1 MRRHWGST
9 SVAVGAGMALIGGI
23 LVQASPALADPAPT
37 APTQQTNRA
46 CASPD
51 QSEEFQ
57 HGPLVSR
64 MEVTGTSADC
74 LRTYAMDSGVMDSD
88 VDRTFTERADRPLLR
103 TGSSMLDGLYA
114 MAMQE
119 EKQLSVN
126 SVSNGDYNGGAPMNC
141 TADGTGCYI
150 TGKNWTYVWT
160 RDLSYAS
167 DLGLAAVD
175 PLRARNSLDFKL
187 SQRRDTTT
195 EAGADLQILQD
206 TGTGG
211 SYPNS
216 SDRVTWAIGA
226 TETIPWLP
234 DGEREEFAQRAYEAI
249 HNTIEHDR
257 QVVFDATTGLYSG
270 ETSFLDWRQQT
281 YPAWTA
287 KDVTQITTSESLST
301 NVTHWVAIDAAATL
315 AESAGKSEEASRYH
329 AWADSLKAAIRE
341 KFWLADRGQFS
352 QVLSNTLNQAPTE
365 RYDALATA
373 LAVIT
378 GVATDEQAASAVA
391 TYPQS
396 PYGPS
401 VIWPQQ
407 QEDERSYHNKGVWPF
422 VTAYMLRA
430 AAHVGNDQAAMQQM
444 EDLLRTPALFGT
456 NYENMNIMTG
466 AADTALNSE
475 RQTWSVAGM
484 LGMFQEVLFGV
495 EATQDGL
502 TISPFVP
509 AQFRQ
514 KYFPTSTEVSL
525 DRMDF
530 RGHQVDVV
538 LDLPQGETAGQGAYT
553 VTGMS
558 VDGVEHDPATP
569 ITPDQLQDHSVVR
582 VQLGAPAPTVQG
594 PTVVNTYDAGGDDWL
609 EPYAGDQAV
618 FGPRTPKI
626 EGAPTLTGEGNAL
639 TLSIDFSG
647 EAADDLSMDIIRDG
661 KIIAQNLSASTTWT
675 DQDAP
680 DPQCFSSCY
689 SVRTHYESGNTSQ
702 DADPVCYWGEGF
714 DRITKMEAK
723 DFTVEGG
730 KPNASGEDL
739 THYMDWGS
747 KDSDSITTEFTP
759 EVTGT
764 YLFQTDYAL
773 GRDIRSGVSSGIKRL
788 TVTEKGQGGAEAGNG
803 LIFMPNTDS
812 WTVENGSTLVP
823 AHLRAGTTYTIS
835 LTNDRYTANM
845 SYFQANA
852 TYSNEGAGNTTGG
865 AANLTDIFRIKAMLR
880 HADVDQIAVSV
891 DSASQSEAELGQDVT
906 VTSTVS
912 GEGLVE
918 QDVEQGVTIDWGDGT
933 PVQSL
938 RDVTVAGA
946 GFTATNTHTY
956 AGTGT
961 YTVTVTGRDATGETT
976 ATHTV
981 VVRGATTL
989 TTAPGQPDGTA
1000 RWYITAPVATLALPD
1015 APESDGA
1022 QLQYRLDGS
1031 QEWVAY
1037 STPVTLPDGA
1047 HSVEY
1052 RSLGAGGRAGVT
1064 RSADLKVDTVAPE
1077 VSASVEDGETTAQ
1090 VTLTPSDATSG
1101 VERAE
1106 YRLADADVWTTY
1118 EGVATL
1124 PRVHAQQTLQYRALD
1139 KAGNTSAT
1147 GSLTIAALPDPGT
1160 PTGTFAVT
1168 KTLVDDAGLVPEG
1181 TTFRVDYYVD
1191 GSQSPSG
1198 TLVVT
1203 DGATVEGPEGLA
1215 AGTTVS
1221 FSEEPPADVVGGTWK
1236 DAVIDPGELTIE
1248 ADTTSQVQVTNEIA
1262 QNLGRFSVEKQVE
1275 GADASGVAFTFTFTP
1290 AGGDTQEFTV
1300 EAGQAWTSD
1309 PLPQGTVVTVSE
1321 KKAPGI
1327 KDRSYAGVTFTGR
1340 GVTPGDDGQQATVTI
1355 GNDTT
1360 TVLTATN
1367 TYETREGLA
1376 ITGAQ
1381 AAGLAGLALVLMA
1394 GGSALV
1400 LARRRGQQA

>member
-1 MRRHWGST
+1 M
-9 SVAVGAGMALIGGI
+9 IGGI
-23 LVQASPALADPAPT
+23 LVQAPPAQADPTPPT
-37 APTQQTNRA
+37 TAQQSNGT
-46 CASPD
+46 CALPD

-64 MEVTGTSADC
+64 MEVTGTSAEC
-74 LRTYAMDSGVMDSD
+74 LRTYAMDSGVLDSD
-88 VDRTFTERADRPLLR
+88 VDRTITERADRPLLR

-126 SVSNGDYNGGAPMNC
+126 SVSNGDYNGGGPMDC

-167 DLGLAAVD
+167 DLGLAAID

-187 SQRRDTTT
+187 SARRDQDT
-195 EAGADLQILQD
+195 EAGRDLQILQD

-216 SDRVTWAIGA
+216 TDRVSWAIGA
-226 TETIPWLP
+226 TEIIPWLP
-234 DGEREEFAQRAYEAI
+234 DDQRQAFAERAYEAI
-249 HNTIEHDR
+249 RNTIEHDR
-257 QVVFDATTGLYSG
+257 NVIFDAGTGLYSG
-270 ETSFLDWRQQT
+270 ETSLLDWRQQT

-287 KDVTQITTSESLST
+287 EDVTQIATSESLST

-378 GVATDEQAASAVA
+378 GVATDDQASQAVA
-391 TYPQS
+391 NYPQT

-401 VIWPQQ
+401 LIWPQQ
-407 QEDERSYHNKGVWPF
+407 QEDERSYHNKGVWPV

-525 DRMDF
+525 ERMDF
-530 RGHQVDVV
+530 RGHRVDVV

-553 VTGMS
+553 VAGMS
-558 VDGVEHDPATP
+558 VDGVEHDPAAP
-569 ITPDQLQDHSVVR
+569 ITPDQLRGHSVVR
-582 VQLGAPAPTVQG
+582 VQLGTPAPTVQG
-594 PTVVNTYDAGGDDWL
+594 PTVVNTYDADGDDWL

-618 FGPRTPKI
+618 FGPRTPAI
-626 EGAPTLTGEGNAL
+626 TGVPTPDEGGTQLSFDIDLKGEK
-639 TLSIDFSG
+639 
-647 EAADDLSMDIIRDG
+647 ADAMTMDIIRDG
-661 KIIAQNLSASTTWT
+661 RVIADGVPASTSWT
-675 DQDAP
+675 DENAP
-680 DPQCFSSCY
+680 DPSRFSSCY

-723 DFTVEGG
+723 DFTVVGG

-747 KDSDSITTEFTP
+747 KDTDSITTEFTP
-759 EVTGT
+759 AVTGT

-773 GRDIRSGVSSGIKRL
+773 GRDIRSGVSSALKRI
-788 TVTEKGQGGAEAGNG
+788 TVAEKGSGTEAGNG
-803 LIFMPNTDS
+803 ILVMPNTDS
-812 WTVENGSTLVP
+812 WQVEKGSTLVP
-823 AHLRAGTTYTIS
+823 VHLTADTTYTVS

-852 TYSNEGAGNTTGG
+852 LYGNSFAGDTR
-865 AANLTDIFRIKAMLR
+865 AASMNLADVFRIKAMLK
-880 HADVDQIAVSV
+880 HADADTVEVGVD
-891 DSASQSEAELGQDVT
+891 DASQSEAELGQDVEVVSVVGGES
-906 VTSTVS
+906 VTQ
-912 GEGLVE
+912 
-918 QDVEQGVTIDWGDGT
+918 QDVEQGVTIAWGDGT

-938 RDVTVAGA
+938 QGVEAA
-946 GFTATNTHTY
+946 ASGFRGTNTHTY
-956 AGTGT
+956 AQPGT
-961 YTVTVTGRDATGETT
+961 YIVTVTGHGAAGDTT
-976 ATHTV
+976 ATHEV
-981 VVRGATTL
+981 VVRGVTTL
-989 TTAPGQPDGTA
+989 SADPAQPNGADGWYTSAP
-1000 RWYITAPVATLALPD
+1000 TLTLSISD
-1015 APESDGA
+1015 APHSQGA
-1022 QLQYRLDGS
+1022 TLQYRLDGS

-1077 VSASVEDGETTAQ
+1077 VSVSVEDEETTAQ
-1090 VTLTPSDATSG
+1090 VSLTPSDATSG

-1124 PRVHAQQTLQYRALD
+1124 PRIHAQQKLQYRAFD

-1160 PTGTFAVT
+1160 PTGTFVVT
-1168 KTLVDDAGLVPEG
+1168 KNLVDDAGLVPEG

-1275 GADASGVAFTFTFTP
+1275 GADAAGVEFTFRYTP
-1290 AGGDTQEFTV
+1290 QGGDTQEFTV
-1300 EAGQAWTSD
+1300 KAGDTWLSD
-1309 PLPQGTVVTVSE
+1309 PLPEGTEVRITE
-1321 KKAPGI
+1321 KKSPRI
-1327 KDRSYAGVTFTGR
+1327 QDRSYSGVTFTGR
-1340 GVTPGDDGQQATVTI
+1340 GVQVGDDGQQATVVI
-1355 GNDTT
+1355 GDGTT
-1360 TVLTATN
+1360 SVLTATN
-1367 TYETREGLA
+1367 TYTAAQGLA

-1381 AAGLAGLALVLMA
+1381 AVALGGIALVLTA
-1394 GGSALV
+1394 GGAALV
-1400 LARRRGQQA
+1400 LARRKGQHA